1 MNFGFTGYLMLGV
14 AVIVGLLVWRNWS
27 LAEERD
33 AALKDVGAL
42 TVVVEQQKQNIEYA
56 VGTVEKWKTAQ
67 ELFGQAVAEQS
78 RVTYLASAE
87 GRKIN
92 DGFRKIDNGKTDPRE
107 LARLR
112 TLGWNRLNCL
122 LASGAGRGSCPA
134 GPSAAGEAEITAPA
148 TP

>member
-1 MNFGFTGYLMLGV
+1 MNFGLTGYLMLGC
-14 AVIVGLLVWRNWS
+14 AVIIGLLTWRNWS
-27 LAEERD
+27 LGNERD

-42 TVVVEQQKQNIEYA
+42 QVVVKQQQANIDYA

-67 ELFGQAVAEQS
+67 ELFGEAVEEQS

-92 DGFRKIDNGKTDPRE
+92 DGFRKIDNGKTEPRE

-122 LASGAGRGSCPA
+122 LKSGAGRGRCPA